1 MMAGVVPG
9 DVVARLQ
16 SRLLA
21 QPDAYPWEEVVDAV
35 LDEPVGDSELVN
47 KGLVAQRNW
56 LLRGSRGDLDRDATL
71 RAVGQLALAVKTV
84 QRLCVEK
91 GLCTEAE
98 FHRRLREIDA
108 EDGRSDGMSSLP
120 Q

>member
-1 MMAGVVPG
+1 MAMGLINWIF
-9 DVVARLQ
+9 DFYQHSKIIDAQDETSALRREVA
-16 SRLLA
+16 S
-21 QPDAYPWEEVVDAV
+21 
-35 LDEPVGDSELVN
+35 
-47 KGLVAQRNW
+47 
-56 LLRGSRGDLDRDATL
+56 LRGSRGDLDRDATL

-98 FHRRLREIDA
+98 FHQRLREIDA

>member
-1 MMAGVVPG
+1 MGLINWIFDFYQHSKINDAQ
-9 DVVARLQ
+9 DEAAALRREVA
-16 SRLLA
+16 S
-21 QPDAYPWEEVVDAV
+21 
-35 LDEPVGDSELVN
+35 
-47 KGLVAQRNW
+47 
-56 LLRGSRGDLDRDATL
+56 LRGSRGDIDRDAML

-91 GLCTEAE
+91 GLCSEAE

>member
-1 MMAGVVPG
+1 MGLINWIFDFYQHSKISDAR
-9 DVVARLQ
+9 DETEALRHEVA
-16 SRLLA
+16 S
-21 QPDAYPWEEVVDAV
+21 
-35 LDEPVGDSELVN
+35 
-47 KGLVAQRNW
+47 
-56 LLRGSRGDLDRDATL
+56 LRGSRGDIDRDALL

-91 GLCTEAE
+91 GLCSEAE

-108 EDGRSDGMSSLP
+108 EDGRSDGMSSPP